1 VPPGSERHYFSRLAQ
16 PKNAIVESAG
26 RMVCAWG
33 QSDSDDLTIADP
45 SFNMGVDTTI
55 RHG

>member
-1 VPPGSERHYFSRLAQ
+1 MPPGSERHYFSRLAQ